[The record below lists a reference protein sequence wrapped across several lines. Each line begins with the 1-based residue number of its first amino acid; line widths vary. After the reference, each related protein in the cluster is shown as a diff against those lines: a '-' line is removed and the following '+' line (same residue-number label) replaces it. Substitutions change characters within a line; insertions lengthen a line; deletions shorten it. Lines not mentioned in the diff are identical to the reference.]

1 MRIINILFISIIKVY
16 QKYISPLSAPS
27 CRFYPSC
34 SNYAITTFKFNNPFI
49 AFFVVCYRIL
59 RCQPLCKDGFD
70 FATTNKLPKA
80 NILHTSKTCIKYSLL
95 PRKGLKPQG
104 KQNKR
109 NKQNIYLFLPLKC
122 EAKTKTNSKKYKII
136 QTII

>member
-1 MRIINILFISIIKVY
+1 MSIINTLFISIIKAY

-34 SNYAITTFKFNNPFI
+34 SNYAITTFKFNNPFV

-70 FATTNKLPKA
+70 YATTNKLQRA
-80 NILHTSKTCIKYSLL
+80 LLSSSTHTHYNWLL
-95 PRKGLKPQG
+95 PKIKKTH
-104 KQNKR
+104 KQKR
-109 NKQNIYLFLPLKC
+109 IIYLFLPLKDSQNS
-122 EAKTKTNSKKYKII
+122 NSKKYKII

>member
-1 MRIINILFISIIKVY
+1 MSIINTLFISIIKAY

-34 SNYAITTFKFNNPFI
+34 SNYAITTFKFNNPFV
-49 AFFVVCYRIL
+49 AFFVVAYRIL

-70 FATTNKLPKA
+70 YAITNKLPRA
-80 NILHTSKTCIKYSLL
+80 LLSSSTHTRHNRLLLNIKKTH
-95 PRKGLKPQG
+95 
-104 KQNKR
+104 KQKR
-109 NKQNIYLFLPLKC
+109 IIYLFLPLKDSQNS
-122 EAKTKTNSKKYKII
+122 NSKKYKII

>member
-1 MRIINILFISIIKVY
+1 MSIINKLFISLIKAY
-16 QKYISPLSAPS
+16 QQYISPLSAPS

-34 SNYAITTFKFNNPFI
+34 SNYAITTFKFNNPFV

-70 FATTNKLPKA
+70 YATTNKLPRA
-80 NILHTSKTCIKYSLL
+80 LLSSSTHTHYNWLL
-95 PRKGLKPQG
+95 PNIKKTHNQ
-104 KQNKR
+104 KR
-109 NKQNIYLFLPLKC
+109 VIYLFLPLKDSQNS
-122 EAKTKTNSKKYKII
+122 NSKKYKII